1 MSRVEGSPC
10 GALYSRSVLSRA
22 SALLLLLALGPAGC
36 SGTRPA
42 PRPPIFP
49 PLAAWKTLVG
59 EPVTAPLAADSRHI
73 FVATRDGAVR
83 ALDPKTGEVLWQAA
97 SVPGRLSA
105 ADGALLVRDE
115 SGVVTSLHPR
125 TGAVRWRVE
134 TGIGGTLPIVLDGDR
149 ALVAG
154 QGLAAIV
161 LENGATAWSDRSG
174 AETTAPPLPT
184 TSRLLTGE
192 KDGTLRC
199 RDRAT
204 GVSLWTLR
212 TGEPLLAPP
221 LVDESRKRLY
231 LGTTDRRI
239 LEASL
244 DKGKLGWHWRIGADV
259 GHAGLLQSGHVLFA
273 AYDAV
278 LYAFE
283 RGGNVAWRGS
293 LPSRP
298 LAAPLVVEGRVV
310 VACLENQ
317 LVAFD
322 AKSGEKAGGFTTS
335 AEIRTPPLRVGGL
348 IVIGLRDRSVIAYG
362 LAGTAPPPAA
372 APAEEPASTPAPSAA
387 PAPKPPPVDRPSGG
401 R

>member
-1 MSRVEGSPC
+1 
-10 GALYSRSVLSRA
+10 LSRR
-22 SALLLLLALGPAGC
+22 SALLLLLALGSAGC

-49 PLAAWKTLVG
+49 AVATWKTLLG
-59 EPVTAPLAADSRHI
+59 EPVTAPLAADGRRI

-97 SVPGRLSA
+97 SVPGRLTA
-105 ADGALLVRDE
+105 AEGTLLVRDE
-115 SGVVTSLHPR
+115 NGVVTSLHPR

-134 TGIGGTLPIVLDGDR
+134 TGIPGALPIVLDGDR

-154 QGLAAIV
+154 QGVAAIA
-161 LENGATAWSDRSG
+161 LENGATAWSDKSG

-184 TSRLLTGE
+184 TARLLTGE

-199 RDRAT
+199 RDRAS

-212 TGEPLLAPP
+212 TREPLLAPP
-221 LVDESRKRLY
+221 LVDESRKKLY
-231 LGTTDRRI
+231 LGTADRRI

-244 DKGKLGWHWRIGADV
+244 DKGDIGWHWTIGADV
-259 GHAGLLQSGHVLFA
+259 GHAGLLQNGRVLFA

-293 LPSRP
+293 LPARP
-298 LAAPLVVEGRVV
+298 LAAPLVVDGRVV

-322 AKSGEKAGGFTTS
+322 PKTGQKQGSFSTS
-335 AEIRTPPLRVGGL
+335 AEIRTPPLFVGGL
-348 IVIGLRDRSVIAYG
+348 IVVGLRDRSVIAYG
-362 LAGTAPPPAA
+362 LAGSAPPPTP
-372 APAEEPASTPAPSAA
+372 APAEEPAATTPGVNPPSTPPPTPSPLAPSA
-387 PAPKPPPVDRPSGG
+387 PTSPPVDPSLGG

>member
-1 MSRVEGSPC
+1 
-10 GALYSRSVLSRA
+10 
-22 SALLLLLALGPAGC
+22 LLVLLALGPVGC
-36 SGTRPA
+36 SGSRPA
-42 PRPPIFP
+42 PRAPIFP
-49 PLAAWKTLVG
+49 AVATWKTLLG
-59 EPVTAPLAADSRHI
+59 EPVTSPLAADSRRI

-105 ADGALLVRDE
+105 ADGTLLVRDD

-134 TGIGGTLPIVLDGDR
+134 TGIAGSLPLVVDGDR

-154 QGLAAIV
+154 RGLAALA

-184 TSRLLTGE
+184 TARLLTGE
-192 KDGTLRC
+192 QDGTLRC

-204 GVSLWTLR
+204 GVSRWTLR
-212 TGEPLLAPP
+212 TREPLLAPP
-221 LVDESRKRLY
+221 LVDESRNRLY

-244 DKGKLGWHWRIGADV
+244 DKGEVGWHWTIGADV
-259 GHAGLLQSGHVLFA
+259 GHAGLLQNGRVLFA

-322 AKSGEKAGGFTTS
+322 AKSGEKAGSFATS
-335 AEIRTPPLRVGGL
+335 AEIRTPPLLVGGL
-348 IVIGLRDRSVIAYG
+348 IVVGLRDRSVIAYG
-362 LAGTAPPPAA
+362 LAGSAPPPTPVPAEEPAA
-372 APAEEPASTPAPSAA
+372 APAPPAP
-387 PAPKPPPVDRPSGG
+387 PAPTPQPPPVDRPPGG

>member
-1 MSRVEGSPC
+1 LSR
-10 GALYSRSVLSRA
+10 RSV
-22 SALLLLLALGPAGC
+22 LLLLLALGSAGC

-42 PRPPIFP
+42 PRAPIFP
-49 PLAAWKTLVG
+49 AVATWKTLLG
-59 EPVTAPLAADSRHI
+59 EPVVAPLAADSRRI

-83 ALDPKTGEVLWQAA
+83 ALDPKTGEVAWQAA
-97 SVPGRLSA
+97 AVPGRLTA
-105 ADGALLVRDE
+105 GEGTLLVRGDD
-115 SGVVTSLHPR
+115 GVVTSLHPR
-125 TGAVRWRVE
+125 TGGVRWRVE
-134 TGIGGTLPIVLDGDR
+134 TGIAGTLPVVLDGDR

-161 LENGATAWSDRSG
+161 LANGATAWSDRSG

-199 RDRAT
+199 RDRAS
-204 GVSLWTLR
+204 GASLWTLR
-212 TGEPLLAPP
+212 TREPLLAPP
-221 LVDESRKRLY
+221 LVDEGRKKLY

-244 DKGKLGWHWRIGADV
+244 DKGEIGWHWTIGADV
-259 GHAGLLQSGHVLFA
+259 GHAGLLQNGRVLFA

-298 LAAPLVVEGRVV
+298 LAAPLVVEGRVL
-310 VACLENQ
+310 VACLENL

-322 AKSGEKAGGFTTS
+322 AKSGEKAGSFTTS
-335 AEIRTPPLRVGGL
+335 AEIRTPPLPVGSL
-348 IVIGLRDRSVIAYG
+348 IVVGLRDRSVIAYG
-362 LAGTAPPPAA
+362 LAGTAPPPTP
-372 APAEEPASTPAPSAA
+372 APAEEPAA
-387 PAPKPPPVDRPSGG
+387 APKPAAPPAEKPPTEKPPAVDRPSGG